1 MLAVMCLATFVTAF
15 NENIINVALVDIMG
29 TFSVGA
35 MTAQWLVTGY
45 MIVTSIFT
53 ACITLGPACGPVV
66 SGLTVTLFGWRAIC
80 SAPLV
85 GGVIVAASGALLMRN
100 VGKRR
105 SVRLNAPSLV
115 LLAVGLTAFV
125 FSAGELSENLL
136 FGACV
141 LVVALVLVGMFARR
155 QLALGQPLLDIRPM
169 LSSRFW
175 PVCVLLVVTMMTSF
189 PMSVLLPLCFE
200 GVFWHER
207 AHGRPARPARR
218 GGQCDNGRHRRP
230 HHGLAWRLA
239 AHPGRRRLHR
249 GRSGGHLARGGL
261 AWPARG
267 GAAHGAG
274 LRGGVGLAMSPSQTA
289 GLSALSGAEHA
300 SGTALMNTWNMV
312 AASIGPS
319 LFIGLLSS
327 AAASATT
334 AGASE
339 TAAQAA
345 GFSQAVAVAAGIAMA
360 GLAVAVVYTR
370 RLCK

>member
-1 MLAVMCLATFVTAF
+1 MSRDDVRTESSARTEGPASDAAASALPMLAVMCLATFVAAF
-15 NENIINVALVDIMG
+15 NENIINVALADIMG

-125 FSAGELSENLL
+125 FSVGELSENLL

-207 AHGRPARPARR
+207 AHGRPARPARSSR
-218 GGQCDNGRHRRP
+218 SASPASWPVRWPSRPWWARVACPWWCCSRRWSTGASAWRCRPRRRP
-230 HHGLAWRLA
+230 ACL
-239 AHPGRRRLHR
+239 
-249 GRSGGHLARGGL
+249 RS
-261 AWPARG
+261 PARSMR
-267 GAAHGAG
+267 AAP
-274 LRGGVGLAMSPSQTA
+274 RS
-289 GLSALSGAEHA
+289 
-300 SGTALMNTWNMV
+300 
-312 AASIGPS
+312 
-319 LFIGLLSS
+319 
-327 AAASATT
+327 
-334 AGASE
+334 
-339 TAAQAA
+339 
-345 GFSQAVAVAAGIAMA
+345 
-360 GLAVAVVYTR
+360 
-370 RLCK
+370 